1 MDKKIYPSVKN
12 AAQVIT
18 LAGVI
23 YFLASLIT
31 PLPNVA
37 FVLGVILCV
46 HTLATGALLFVG
58 ERYSVHG
65 RLYDG
70 EMDILENNGVK
81 TFSLCL
87 STDPD
92 KLGDQKEVSFKV
104 NR

>member
-1 MDKKIYPSVKN
+1 MDKKIYPSIKN
-12 AAQVIT
+12 ATQFIT

-81 TFSLCL
+81 TFSLSL